1 MLFTFLW
8 LASCVVPV
16 LGAVHTGST
25 TGGVPGAL
33 IGLGVGAAMGFGNF
47 FAAGRLGKALKHWR
61 ARAKEQRRSSA
72 SVECFL
78 GLAYFGLLFWII
90 ASELLGM
97 YITRFIAG
105 VHFQNVKLPLPN

>member
-1 MLFTFLW
+1 MVGEL
-8 LASCVVPV
+8 C
-16 LGAVHTGST
+16 GSST
-25 TGGVPGAL
+25 RRGPYRKHHGGVPGAL

-105 VHFQNVKLPLPN
+105 VHFQNVKYPCPIDEHT